1 MDMQLKTQT
10 RTQIQIQ
17 GNDVM
22 QETEICPMCGK
33 PVEYRTATLFGKE
46 ERYKIACSCMRDSY
60 LSMQEEK
67 KKQEKQKK
75 KQEEIERY
83 NRWSKHEIGKRFQ
96 NSSFE
101 NFQQDD
107 KNKLVFN
114 YIKMFSDTFGSFL
127 ERGTGYV
134 IMGNPGNGK
143 THLAVSVMKALTE
156 KGYSVAFV
164 NASSLIGKFKEYESF
179 SKQETLDD
187 FVRFLTVPDLLIL
200 DDLGANRWS
209 DLTKDYIYKVIDARY
224 KEMKPILVTTN
235 IAEKDLV
242 SQLSE
247 RITDR
252 LKGACSFIQIKS
264 KSMRV
269 ALQACDAKVI
279 VEEIRAIRN

>member
-1 MDMQLKTQT
+1 MEMQYQ
-10 RTQIQIQ
+10 TQIQAQIQ
-17 GNDVM
+17 GNDVK
-22 QETEICPMCGK
+22 QETEVCPICGN
-33 PVEYRTATLFGKE
+33 PVKYRTVTLFGKE

-60 LSMQEEK
+60 LSMQETK
-67 KKQEKQKK
+67 KRQEQQKK
-75 KQEEIERY
+75 KQEEISRY
-83 NRWSKHEIGKRFQ
+83 NRWSEHEVGKRFQ

-101 NFQQDD
+101 NFQIDE
-107 KNKLVFN
+107 KNKSVFN
-114 YIKMFSDTFGSFL
+114 FIKIFSDNFGSFL

-143 THLAVSVMKALTE
+143 THLAVSVMKKLTE

-179 SKQETLDD
+179 FTQETLDD

-235 IAEKDLV
+235 IEWKDLV
-242 SQLSE
+242 SHLSE

-252 LKGACSFIQIKS
+252 LKGACSFIQMKS
-264 KSMRV
+264 KSMR
-269 ALQACDAKVI
+269 ATLQACDAKVI
-279 VEEIRAIRN
+279 VEEIRSI